1 MGKLGEYYS
10 LHMLYCLKMFTNKVK
25 FKKGIELMGPILLG
39 ILAAFFFAFTF
50 VLNQSME
57 LSGGSWIWS
66 ASLRYLFMVP
76 FLLAIV
82 TARKNLKPLIKN
94 MKQNPYPWFL
104 WSFVGFVL
112 FYAPLTYAA
121 AFSPGWLIAGTWQ
134 ITIISGALLSPL
146 FYERTLTNEGLV
158 SVRAKIPFKGL
169 GMSVIILA
177 GILLMQFEHA
187 RHIPFKLV
195 LLGVIPVLIASF
207 AYPLGNRKM
216 MEVTNGNLDA
226 YQRVLGMTL
235 ASLPFWLLLA
245 LYGLLTEGAPSVNQS
260 IQTLLVAITSGLIAT
275 VLFFKATDL
284 VRGDMQKLAAVEAT
298 QAMEVVFALSGEFLI
313 LSLPL
318 PNPISWIGITLVMLG
333 MVLHSYSTFKSKK
346 AELKISA

>member
-1 MGKLGEYYS
+1 
-10 LHMLYCLKMFTNKVK
+10 
-25 FKKGIELMGPILLG
+25 MGPILIG

-82 TARKNLKPLIKN
+82 AARGNLKPVIHSI
-94 MKQNPYPWFL
+94 KQNPFPWFL

-121 AFSPGWLIAGTWQ
+121 AFSPGWLIAATWQ

-146 FYERTLTNEGLV
+146 FYERTMTNEGLV
-158 SVRAKIPFKGL
+158 TVRAKIPFKGL

-177 GILLMQFEHA
+177 GILLMQLEHA
-187 RHIPFKLV
+187 RHLPFKMV

-235 ASLPFWLLLA
+235 ASLPFWLLLS
-245 LYGLLTEGAPSVNQS
+245 LYGLLTVGPPTTNQS
-260 IQTLLVAITSGLIAT
+260 FQSLLVAITSGVIAT

-284 VRGDMQKLAAVEAT
+284 VRGNMQKLAAVEAT
-298 QAMEVVFALSGEFLI
+298 QAMEVLFALAGEFLI
-313 LSLPL
+313 LAMPL
-318 PNPISWIGITLVMLG
+318 PSTLSWVGITLVMLG
-333 MVLHSYSTFKSKK
+333 MALHSLSTFRRKEGQMKNT
-346 AELKISA
+346 A